1 MEPFVVA
8 VAEAEGIMLVA
19 QAAGGRNSPTLGQT
33 NLNFPVDNRKWRS
46 TESTK

>member
-19 QAAGGRNSPTLGQT
+19 RRPREGIPQLLATDEFKLSG
-33 NLNFPVDNRKWRS
+33 
-46 TESTK
+46 